1 MKFYKVLKKPLKT
14 EKTSKLEIDNNT
26 YVFIVSKDATKI
38 DIKKSIYKMYHV
50 EVKSINTLNTREKFK
65 QWKKRKLQSKK
76 KTMKKAYVTLKN
88 EKEKID
94 FSIVK

>member
-65 QWKKRKLQSKK
+65 Q
-76 KTMKKAYVTLKN
+76 
-88 EKEKID
+88 
-94 FSIVK
+94 